1 MCKYCERDNVKFITD
16 MSNIPLK
23 VSGNVLENEDA
34 NIQIFDYQ
42 DSQPLLL
49 IAQQNYFDGDW
60 NYLYSYR
67 LLSLLW

>member
-16 MSNIPLK
+16 MPNIPLK
-23 VSGNVLENEDA
+23 VCGNVLENEDA

-49 IAQQNYFDGDW
+49 ITQQNYIV
-60 NYLYSYR
+60 NYSTK
-67 LLSLLW
+67 LL